1 MYNGR
6 ETELL
11 IPASSLE
18 VLKIAV
24 IFGADAVYIGGE
36 AFGLRAKAKNFSI
49 EDMKEGVKFAHE
61 RNVKVYVTA
70 NILAHNYDLEGA
82 RAYFEELKEVGPDAL
97 IISDPGMFT
106 IAKEVLPDIDIHIST
121 QANNTNYMTYN
132 FWWNQGA
139 KRVVSARELS
149 LEEIKEIRAHIPE
162 EMEIETFMHGAMCI
176 SYSGRCLLSSF
187 LAGRDANRGA
197 CTHPCRWKYSV
208 VEESRPGEYMPVY
221 ENERGTY
228 IFNSK
233 DLCMIEHIPE
243 LIEAGIDSFKIEGR
257 MKKPEYVAGVTSM
270 YRKYVDLYLRNGRDH
285 FSVSD
290 QDREMLMDLY
300 NRGNSHTGYYLRQ
313 NGRDMLALDRPNHA
327 GVAAVRVTAQSG
339 REISGV
345 AMTQLHAQDVLE
357 IAGGKNNYT
366 FGKDVKK
373 GETVHFLVPKKMN
386 FPKGTVFHRIRN
398 QQLIERLDHDY
409 INGKLREKIYG
420 FLSLTIGQKG
430 FFTVCKG
437 NRSFTAYTEVPV
449 QAAANRPLEEERLRT
464 QLMKTG
470 ETPFEFE
477 TLELQ
482 IDPGSFLPMKELNRL
497 RRYALDGLEEAI
509 ADSFCRDLL
518 SQSTLHESGQ
528 NLPDS
533 TDMVLADSHGAASPL
548 KSSGSVSHSQI
559 PGLSILVETEE
570 QWNAITG
577 FILSGQD
584 HGKIQRLYPD
594 FRLCTTSSF
603 DRDLKALQNR
613 QIEICPAFPYIFREK
628 AVALFKKLYPKLSL
642 LPVNGILIRN
652 YESYQFL
659 KEHGFDKKIILDH
672 NLYIFNQSSR
682 AFWVQHGVSEMTAP
696 LELNARELGNLGLTN
711 MELPVYGYLPV
722 MISAQCIQN
731 TVRGCTH
738 TAGLMTLSDRKG
750 LSLQVKNFCD
760 LCYNVIYDPSPL
772 CLLEF
777 YAEIQELAPLRSRLQ
792 FTSETGE
799 QVCRI
804 LRLFCTENN
813 YTERTSVEIPFDYM
827 TGHFHRGII

>member
-1 MYNGR
+1 
-6 ETELL
+6 
-11 IPASSLE
+11 
-18 VLKIAV
+18 
-24 IFGADAVYIGGE
+24 
-36 AFGLRAKAKNFSI
+36 
-49 EDMKEGVKFAHE
+49 
-61 RNVKVYVTA
+61 
-70 NILAHNYDLEGA
+70 
-82 RAYFEELKEVGPDAL
+82 
-97 IISDPGMFT
+97 
-106 IAKEVLPDIDIHIST
+106 
-121 QANNTNYMTYN
+121 
-132 FWWNQGA
+132 
-139 KRVVSARELS
+139 
-149 LEEIKEIRAHIPE
+149 
-162 EMEIETFMHGAMCI
+162 
-176 SYSGRCLLSSF
+176 
-187 LAGRDANRGA
+187 
-197 CTHPCRWKYSV
+197 
-208 VEESRPGEYMPVY
+208 
-221 ENERGTY
+221 
-228 IFNSK
+228 
-233 DLCMIEHIPE
+233 
-243 LIEAGIDSFKIEGR
+243 

-464 QLMKTG
+464 QLMKTR

-528 NLPDS
+528 NLPNS

>member
-1 MYNGR
+1 MGAKFLEQEGAAR
-6 ETELL
+6 
-11 IPASSLE
+11 IVPSS
-18 VLKIAV
+18 
-24 IFGADAVYIGGE
+24 
-36 AFGLRAKAKNFSI
+36 KNFPL
-49 EDMKEGVKFAHE
+49 
-61 RNVKVYVTA
+61 N
-70 NILAHNYDLEGA
+70 
-82 RAYFEELKEVGPDAL
+82 
-97 IISDPGMFT
+97 
-106 IAKEVLPDIDIHIST
+106 
-121 QANNTNYMTYN
+121 
-132 FWWNQGA
+132 
-139 KRVVSARELS
+139 
-149 LEEIKEIRAHIPE
+149 EIRKIHQDTNL
-162 EMEIETFMHGAMCI
+162 EIECFVHGALCYC
-176 SYSGRCLLSSF
+176 YSGQCLLSSMIG
-187 LAGRDANRGA
+187 GRSGNRGQCA
-197 CTHPCRWKYSV
+197 QPCRLPYTADGKQKYYLSL
-208 VEESRPGEYMPVY
+208 
-221 ENERGTY
+221 
-228 IFNSK
+228 K
-233 DLCMIEHIPE
+233 DICTLELIPD

-386 FPKGTVFHRIRN
+386 FPQGTVFHRIRN

-548 KSSGSVSHSQI
+548 KVFRFCLSQ
-559 PGLSILVETEE
+559 PDYPDFPLLVETEE

-603 DRDLKALQNR
+603 DRNLKALQNR

-792 FTSETGE
+792 FASSWTQTVICSAGVLIPVSLHKIPTDK
-799 QVCRI
+799 VAKDRI
-804 LRLFCTENN
+804 LHYNEDTQKFFTCRESPFCGNSDN
-813 YTERTSVEIPFDYM
+813 VIRPAVCVHPRTVFWIHCAEIM
-827 TGHFHRGII
+827 TGR

>member
-1 MYNGR
+1 
-6 ETELL
+6 
-11 IPASSLE
+11 
-18 VLKIAV
+18 
-24 IFGADAVYIGGE
+24 
-36 AFGLRAKAKNFSI
+36 
-49 EDMKEGVKFAHE
+49 
-61 RNVKVYVTA
+61 
-70 NILAHNYDLEGA
+70 
-82 RAYFEELKEVGPDAL
+82 
-97 IISDPGMFT
+97 
-106 IAKEVLPDIDIHIST
+106 
-121 QANNTNYMTYN
+121 
-132 FWWNQGA
+132 
-139 KRVVSARELS
+139 
-149 LEEIKEIRAHIPE
+149 
-162 EMEIETFMHGAMCI
+162 
-176 SYSGRCLLSSF
+176 
-187 LAGRDANRGA
+187 
-197 CTHPCRWKYSV
+197 
-208 VEESRPGEYMPVY
+208 
-221 ENERGTY
+221 
-228 IFNSK
+228 
-233 DLCMIEHIPE
+233 
-243 LIEAGIDSFKIEGR
+243 
-257 MKKPEYVAGVTSM
+257 
-270 YRKYVDLYLRNGRDH
+270 
-285 FSVSD
+285 
-290 QDREMLMDLY
+290 
-300 NRGNSHTGYYLRQ
+300 
-313 NGRDMLALDRPNHA
+313 MLALDRPNHA

-533 TDMVLADSHGAASPL
+533 ADMVLADSHGAASPL